1 LENRENIHEFIPG
14 GGEDEVPIANRGIM
28 LARAAEGWSLERE
41 FYNYSR
47 TGAACGLDWRYTAVD
62 DADSYARLYGM
73 TGPSVWPGAVTDLVP
88 EEKRMIGHFT
98 LMMGTNM
105 NSIGCG
111 AVRCSELGPTDSS
124 MLSPQNRWIVVC
136 HYAGEDMDSSFPFS
150 ERAAHAFTR
159 SMETGSPDDDR
170 SLCYTPCDGAMTAE
184 ERNELN
190 AFDADVPLT
199 SATADYTDP
208 NMGEC
213 LVPELPSG
221 DYVPASE

>member
-1 LENRENIHEFIPG
+1 
-14 GGEDEVPIANRGIM
+14 
-28 LARAAEGWSLERE
+28 
-41 FYNYSR
+41 
-47 TGAACGLDWRYTAVD
+47 
-62 DADSYARLYGM
+62 
-73 TGPSVWPGAVTDLVP
+73 
-88 EEKRMIGHFT
+88 
-98 LMMGTNM
+98 
-105 NSIGCG
+105 
-111 AVRCSELGPTDSS
+111 
-124 MLSPQNRWIVVC
+124 
-136 HYAGEDMDSSFPFS
+136 MDSPFPFS

-208 NMGEC
+208 DMGEC
-213 LVPELPSG
+213 LVPELPLG